1 MALNVIA
8 CKIDGDLYSFV
19 KKQPLTASEYLRGL
33 LLKEYEN
40 SRTTGGKPSVNRC
53 LFDVCTLDMIH
64 EYIDTKLSEV

>member
-8 CKIDGDLYSFV
+8 VKVDDDLYLFV
-19 KKQPLTASEYLRGL
+19 KKQPMGTSEYLRGL
-33 LLKEYEN
+33 LLREYEKA
-40 SRTTGGKPSVNRC
+40 TTDGSKPSVNRC